1 MTYRKYTPYGRLRSV
16 MLGTFFY
23 PEYFSKITNSNVRE
37 PLMRMSEEINQDLD
51 AFEKVLKEYGAQ
63 VIRAEQPTGYF
74 DELNPYT
81 APLQVR
87 NTHAVAGDTMYQF
100 NADWYN
106 PIDPILRKYCSNV
119 VNLLEDNNSFY
130 QTNMSN
136 AADCYNSTLDILYS
150 RAKYSELAGSDWPSF
165 DNYINGDRSSNLE
178 IQQELAGFK
187 QVLEYETKE
196 LGPLQGPNVIN
207 LEDAI
212 LVDANEYCD
221 YAKWFAQHK
230 TDGRSVQQFTSK
242 AGHIDGC
249 FAVLGNKTI
258 LGISPLI
265 DYDKYF
271 PGYTVVPVP
280 TTSYQDQIHEFK
292 AMKDKVNGAWWLAGE
307 EHNEQFI
314 SFVESTLKSWTG
326 YVAESIFDVN
336 VLALD
341 EHTICASNI
350 TPEVNERLQK
360 QGIECILVSWRHR
373 FFVDGGLHCITLD
386 LNRD

>member
-1 MTYRKYTPYGRLRSV
+1 